1 MIFAVWIPLLMPLLA
16 VPAARRL
23 ARSLPPR
30 AAAWLLTG
38 CAVALAAC
46 TTTALVLLLT
56 AGALRLPQVAALGHL
71 ALPLPGGDPAVS
83 LPTAGAA
90 AALLT
95 AAALGAVR
103 HARRHHTALRAAR
116 RATGAHPTAGDLC
129 VLPDDAPD
137 AYALPGRP
145 GRVVVTA
152 GMLRALPP
160 DEREALFAHERAHLA
175 GRHHLFLLTT
185 ALAAACH
192 PLLRSLRAPLA
203 YALERWADE
212 SAAARVGDRRL
223 TARAIGRAALATRP
237 APHRP
242 RTLLAATAGPVPHR
256 VAALLAPEPSAAPAA
271 RTTAAHGRRLL
282 AATALLACLVTSA
295 ASAMDAATDLH
306 EVAALGSF
314 PTLSAFRCAS
324 LPAHVA
330 GFPAVAP
337 AAGRVRCAG
346 LWVR

>member
-46 TTTALVLLLT
+46 TAAALGLLLA
-56 AGALRLPQVAALGHL
+56 AGALRLPPVAALGHL
-71 ALPLPGGDPAVS
+71 SLPLLGGDPVVS
-83 LPTAGAA
+83 VPAAGVA

-95 AAALGAVR
+95 ACAFALVHR
-103 HARRHHTALRAAR
+103 TLRHHTELRTAR
-116 RATGAHPTAGDLC
+116 LTTDAHPTSGDLC
-129 VLPDDAPD
+129 VLPDSAPD

-175 GRHHLFLLTT
+175 GRHHLFLFTV
-185 ALAAACH
+185 ALAAVCH

-212 SAAARVGDRRL
+212 SAASRVGDRRV
-223 TARAIGRAALATRP
+223 TARAIGRAALAARP
-237 APHRP
+237 GAAAAHRP
-242 RTLLAATAGPVPHR
+242 GTVLAATAGPVPRR
-256 VAALLAPEPSAAPAA
+256 VAALLTPERAVDHPPVRAGL
-271 RTTAAHGRRLL
+271 HGRRLV
-282 AATALLACLVTSA
+282 AAALLACVTLSASA
-295 ASAMDAATDLH
+295 ALDAAADLH
-306 EVAALGSF
+306 ETVEVAQGE
-314 PTLSAFRCAS
+314 
-324 LPAHVA
+324 
-330 GFPAVAP
+330 
-337 AAGRVRCAG
+337 AAR
-346 LWVR
+346 